1 MVASAPAPPLLSE
14 HLTKGADPTGMPP
27 FHPLHREKRPSFDA
41 SRSFHVNDLVITV
54 KEKPT
59 PEEARL
65 ITSSLK
71 EFSEAHSE
79 TRNRVELTIVIRDSE
94 SRLLGGL
101 RGVTAWRWLYVSHLW
116 VEEAS
121 RNQRIGTRIMV
132 AAEDEARRR
141 GCRYSH
147 LETFSFQALDFYLKL
162 GYRPY
167 AALED
172 YPPGHTRLF
181 LKKSFE

>member
-1 MVASAPAPPLLSE
+1 M
-14 HLTKGADPTGMPP
+14 
-27 FHPLHREKRPSFDA
+27 
-41 SRSFHVNDLVITV
+41 NDTVIIV

-65 ITSSLK
+65 ITASLK

-79 TRNRVELTIVIRDSE
+79 TRDRVELTIVVRDSE
-94 SRLLGGL
+94 SRILGGL
-101 RGVTAWRWLYVSHLW
+101 RGVTAWRWLYLSHLW
-116 VEEAS
+116 VEEFA
-121 RNQRIGTRIMV
+121 RHQRLGTRLIL
-132 AAEDEARRR
+132 AAEDEARKR

-162 GYRPY
+162 GYQQY

-172 YPPGHTRLF
+172 YPPGHTRLY
-181 LKKSFE
+181 LRKTL